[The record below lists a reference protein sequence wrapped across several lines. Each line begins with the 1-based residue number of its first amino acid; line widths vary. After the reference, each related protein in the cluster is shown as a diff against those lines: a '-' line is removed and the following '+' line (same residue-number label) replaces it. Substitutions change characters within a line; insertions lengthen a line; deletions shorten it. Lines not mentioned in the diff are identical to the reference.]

1 MNTHTDPICGMQVHN
16 VQPLEATQFREAE
29 YYFCSE
35 GCRRAFDCQPAF
47 FAELAMQDAAE
58 LASQWRQP
66 V

>member
-1 MNTHTDPICGMQVHN
+1 MNKHTDPVCGMHVHN
-16 VQPLEATQFREAE
+16 DHPLEATQFRGAE

-58 LASQWRQP
+58 LASR
-66 V
+66 